1 MDLLM
6 LPKTRQNNVAK
17 QTTNKKTKLICFPT
31 WCQHLHHEWCRPMA
45 LLVLHLH
52 QKQQENWSK
61 SDSDL
66 KIVFKI
72 KTFRSFEK
80 LLNIVFRQEIYC
92 VPRSIWA
99 TFIRESSFT
108 TACIISHIQNE
119 LILTQ
124 LIKCALFSLLLVF
137 NSNYYTHLFSTR
149 SRKSES
155 REKTDG
161 IEWARKDPA
170 KKTGTFYYI
179 WPNFQANLISILN
192 SVYPF

>member
-1 MDLLM
+1 MDLLL

-66 KIVFKI
+66 KIVLKI

-108 TACIISHIQNE
+108 TACIN
-119 LILTQ
+119 ILHSKRTY
-124 LIKCALFSLLLVF
+124 LDTVDKMRFILLVACFQLKLLHTFIF
-137 NSNYYTHLFSTR
+137 N
-149 SRKSES
+149 
-155 REKTDG
+155 
-161 IEWARKDPA
+161 
-170 KKTGTFYYI
+170 
-179 WPNFQANLISILN
+179 
-192 SVYPF
+192 